1 MTIERRASE
10 GDVLAV
16 LKEFKLE
23 IKEDMKEIK
32 DELKIIDD
40 KIHATV
46 QDNNKF
52 YFNGFDPHKHVQD
65 HHKIDD
71 MMEKSKEN
79 SRSVRSTV
87 EKWVDRAAW
96 ACITFI
102 AMSTWSTVTDN
113 INKAKIQEPTKIEQ
127 KVDQKDSRYGPPSSN
142 P

>member
-1 MTIERRASE
+1 MPVERRATE

-16 LKEFKLE
+16 LVEFKAQ
-23 IKEDMKEIK
+23 IREDMKEIK
-32 DELKIIDD
+32 DELKIIDN

-46 QDNNKF
+46 DSNNKY

-65 HHKIDD
+65 HHQIDD
-71 MMEKSKEN
+71 MMSKAKEN

-102 AMSTWSTVTDN
+102 AMSTWSSVTDN

>member
-1 MTIERRASE
+1 MPLERRATE

-16 LKEFKLE
+16 LVEFKAQ
-23 IKEDMKEIK
+23 IREDMKEIK

-46 QDNNKF
+46 DSNNKY

-79 SRSVRSTV
+79 SKSVRSTI
-87 EKWVDRAAW
+87 EKWLDRAAW

>member
-1 MTIERRASE
+1 MPLERRATE

-16 LKEFKLE
+16 LVEFKAQ
-23 IKEDMKEIK
+23 IREDMKEIK

-46 QDNNKF
+46 DSNNKY

-79 SRSVRSTV
+79 SKSVRSTI